1 MTFGLTPPK
10 NVTNLFWNW
19 FKEISKKNDLVKIRV
34 GVCAII
40 WTLWNTR
47 NNLIFNKSKKKFT
60 GYSYGYPMDLYVVL
74 SSTRGATKDDRFWVQ
89 SFENGSLRFI
99 QAVRPAVA

>member
-1 MTFGLTPPK
+1 
-10 NVTNLFWNW
+10 
-19 FKEISKKNDLVKIRV
+19 V

-47 NNLIFNKSKKKFT
+47 NNLIFNKSKKYFFA
-60 GYSYGYPMDLYVVL
+60 GYPMDLYVVL
-74 SSTRGATKDDRFWVQ
+74 SSTRGAAKDDRFWVQ

-99 QAVRPAVA
+99 QAVWLAVA